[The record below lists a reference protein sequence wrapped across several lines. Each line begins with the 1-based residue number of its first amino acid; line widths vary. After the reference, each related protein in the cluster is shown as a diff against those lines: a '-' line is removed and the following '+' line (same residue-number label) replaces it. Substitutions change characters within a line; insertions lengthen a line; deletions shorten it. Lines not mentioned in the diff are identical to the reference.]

1 MDPALIV
8 FLSAAV
14 FVAATLQAA
23 TGIGFGLIG
32 GPALLTSVAAHDA
45 LITSGVLSALIAIV
59 LVPGLWR
66 HVHWQEW
73 RRLCV
78 GGIAGLPLGAFIFAS
93 AGSVGLKTG
102 AALMVT
108 FALALLFFPVRIG
121 QGSAPKTGLAVGAVS
136 GTLAVSLSM
145 PGPVAAA
152 HLMREGHQKSAV
164 RATILGFFL
173 PAYATAVSLQVF
185 LSSDVIID
193 WSIPLWLAPGTL
205 AGILVGQVLSGH
217 LSERAFRLA
226 LQIVLAATII
236 SLLVSAVQDAAS

>member
-1 MDPALIV
+1 MDPALIIL
-8 FLSAAV
+8 LSAAV

-45 LITSGVLSALIAIV
+45 LITSGVLSALIAII
-59 LVPGLWR
+59 LIPRLWR

-73 RRLCV
+73 RRLCL
-78 GGIAGLPLGAFIFAS
+78 GGLVGLPVGAIIFVS
-93 AGSVGLKTG
+93 AGSVGLKAG

-108 FALALLFFPVRIG
+108 FALALLFFPVRAG
-121 QGSAPKTGLAVGAVS
+121 QGPAPKTGLAVGTIS

-173 PAYATAVSLQVF
+173 PAYATAVSLQVV
-185 LSSDVIID
+185 LSSDAVID

-205 AGILVGQVLSGH
+205 AGIVAGQVLSGH

-236 SLLVSAVQDAAS
+236 SLLVSAFGDIAT